1 MILINL
7 SIIFNKPTEIY
18 NYTLNIARHLPDID
32 PTLLTGSSTN

>member
-7 SIIFNKPTEIY
+7 VIIFNKPTRTS

-32 PTLLTGSSTN
+32 PTLLTGSSKN